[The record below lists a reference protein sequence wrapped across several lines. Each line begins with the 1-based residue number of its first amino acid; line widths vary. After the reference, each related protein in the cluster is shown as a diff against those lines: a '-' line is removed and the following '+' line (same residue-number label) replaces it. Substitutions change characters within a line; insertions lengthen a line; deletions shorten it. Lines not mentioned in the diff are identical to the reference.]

1 MILTGLILI
10 TLYWGDV
17 GSYGP
22 FNISISAGILPDN
35 LMKIIFLDIDGV
47 LNCEDAY
54 RDGECKYQDWTWE
67 DGRKDH
73 YQRFCIRSK
82 DLLNRLIDET
92 GAKIVISS
100 TWRMS
105 GIDFMRKVW
114 EYEEMHGE
122 IIGITPSLRA
132 KGISIPRGME
142 IKYYL
147 ENDLGFR
154 HINWSE
160 EEQQKMMDE
169 SDVENY
175 IIIDDDS
182 DMLYGQRNH
191 FVHVLPSPIN
201 KEGFNERYFYEAA
214 TKLNRTV
221 IDLNY
226 NQINIKF

>member
-1 MILTGLILI
+1 
-10 TLYWGDV
+10 
-17 GSYGP
+17 
-22 FNISISAGILPDN
+22 
-35 LMKIIFLDIDGV
+35 MKIIFLDIDGV
-47 LNCEDAY
+47 LNCENAY
-54 RDGECKYQDWTWE
+54 RSGECQYQEWIWE

-73 YQRFCIRSK
+73 YQRFCVRSK
-82 DLLNRLIDET
+82 KLLNRLIDET

-105 GIDFMRKVW
+105 GIEFMRKVW
-114 EYEEMHGE
+114 ELEEMHGE
-122 IIGITPSLRA
+122 IIGITPSMRTQ
-132 KGISIPRGME
+132 GIDIPRGME

-160 EEQQKMMDE
+160 EEQQKFIDE
-169 SDVENY
+169 SGVENY

-191 FVHVLPSPIN
+191 FVHVLPSPRN
-201 KEGFNERYFYEAA
+201 KDGFNEMYFYEAVS
-214 TKLNRTV
+214 KLNKTV

-226 NQINIKF
+226 NQI